1 MNVLLWAQ
9 IDATTALLLDTVEPA
24 IRGDLARDPAST
36 IKMHFGPVGLRPLP
50 SGSLSSDECS
60 CDGYYEA
67 LLDPRQPWILYD
79 SRVSAERRSFT
90 LLHELGHHLLWSR
103 VPELLDSI
111 DEIAGPR
118 GDPAAVEELLC
129 HRLAGQL
136 LTSDALLDRVVG
148 GEAPRPDHLLELKD
162 QGHASWEAA
171 AVRLAERI
179 SGPGAV
185 VLLREQGLVS
195 FAAASSG
202 SRFGWPRNSRLR
214 PGGPLSR
221 AFSVDARAK
230 EDRYRWGLAYE
241 EELFCDTVKVHE
253 RLVIGVMSRHRSTRG
268 LTFLQEVEP
277 AWKRK
282 LEYCIAC
289 GGERI
294 DGWCDRCK
302 GRFCRECGRCGC
314 YRPVASNRHCEG
326 CGLIK
331 PFRPGAVV
339 CRDCET

>member
-1 MNVLLWAQ
+1 MARRTQ
-9 IDATTALLLDTVEPA
+9 IDAATASLLDT
-24 IRGDLARDPAST
+24 IDPALRGALAKDPVAV
-36 IKMHFGPVGLRPLP
+36 IKAHFGPVGLQPLP
-50 SGSLSSDECS
+50 SGSPTSDECS

-67 LLDPRQPWILYD
+67 FLDPTRPWILYD

-90 LLHELGHHLLWSR
+90 LLHELGHHLLATQ
-103 VPELLDSI
+103 VPELLDLV

-136 LTSDALLDRVVG
+136 LTPDSLLDEVVG
-148 GEAPRPDHLLELKD
+148 GDPPKPGHLLELTEK
-162 QGHASWEAA
+162 GHASWEAA

-185 VLLREQGLVS
+185 VLLREPGLVA
-195 FAAASSG
+195 FAAASNG
-202 SRFGWPRNSRLR
+202 SSFGWPRNSRLR
-214 PGGPLSR
+214 TGGPLSR

-241 EELFCDTVKVHE
+241 EEFFCDTVKVHD
-253 RLVIGVMSRHRSTRG
+253 RLVVAVMSRHRSTRG
-268 LTFLQEVEP
+268 LSFLQEVEP
-277 AWKRK
+277 SWKRR
-282 LEYCIAC
+282 LEFCLAC
-289 GGERI
+289 NGERI
-294 DGWCDRCK
+294 VGWCDRCR

-314 YRPVASNRHCEG
+314 YRPVAANRHCDG

-331 PFRPGAVV
+331 PFRPGAEL
-339 CRDCET
+339 CRDCES